1 MILSQ
6 DLGVF
11 DPKWRGWIVRDG
23 ELISPEDWR
32 IGVSEVRTVPI
43 LHQQVSAWRTET
55 MKLRHD
61 LELGLQE
68 QPLPSQWE
76 ADTCLLKLKKV

>member
-43 LHQQVSAWRTET
+43 LYQQVSAWRTET
-55 MKLRHD
+55 MKLRRD